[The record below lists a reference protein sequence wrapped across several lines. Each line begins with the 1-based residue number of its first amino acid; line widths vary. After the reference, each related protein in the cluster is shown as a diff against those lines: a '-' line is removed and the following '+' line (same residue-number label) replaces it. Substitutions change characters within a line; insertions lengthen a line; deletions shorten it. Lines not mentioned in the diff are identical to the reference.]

1 MLGMNMLRRPI
12 GSRSADTFLVAIDLG
27 GVRACSLASL
37 VITYLAHTSSSRP
50 DGSATLVWGLPEM
63 GAFGQCDSRC
73 WRSPQSWE
81 GTNARAPGVAER
93 LTPD

>member
-50 DGSATLVWGLPEM
+50 DGSATLVWGLPKV
-63 GAFGQCDSRC
+63 GPFAQSKSGC
-73 WRSPQSWE
+73 RSACQSQ
-81 GTNARAPGVAER
+81 VATVCR
-93 LTPD
+93 PKRP